1 MTYRAKKPKLKVKI
15 ERMYRVAVVDEN
27 EDELIE
33 DWTFGTREEAKELG
47 LKLKREVMEARGE
60 WKCLS

>member
-1 MTYRAKKPKLKVKI
+1 MKKPKLKVKI
-15 ERMYRVAVVDEN
+15 ERMYRVSIVDEN
-27 EDELIE
+27 DDELME
-33 DWTFGTREEAKELG
+33 DCTFGSRDEAKELG